1 MQEVVYIPIENTYIP
16 GILQLPNIDKKHPL
30 VLMIHG
36 MLSCKSG
43 DGRLFPIIADAL
55 EKVGIATLRI
65 DSCSCGESRRSR
77 KLYKPTTL
85 IEEAK
90 VAFEYIKKDSRID
103 DTRIAIMGHS
113 LGGLVAFNCAGL
125 KPKCLITLNGAMNK
139 KRTEEYQ
146 LIDQYKIDDEG
157 DKYIM
162 QKQSDGRI
170 ELLYEDFYKDVAT
183 FPNRYEYE
191 GNYLMCVATNDPHI
205 TMDTNYEFFENLN
218 TQNKKM
224 IVIED
229 ANHTFNAKTGDY
241 TKLNELISKMLPW
254 IEENL

>member
-1 MQEVVYIPIENTYIP
+1 MQEVIYIPIENTYIP
-16 GILQLPNIDKKHPL
+16 GILQLPDTNEKHPL
-30 VLMIHG
+30 ILMIHG

-43 DGRLFPIIADAL
+43 DGLIMPKIADAL
-55 EKVGIATLRI
+55 EEIGVATLRI

-77 KLYKPTTL
+77 KLYKPATL

-90 VAFEYIKKDSRID
+90 VTYKYISNDSRID
-103 DTRIAIMGHS
+103 SSRIGIIGHS
-113 LGGLVAFNCAGL
+113 LGGLVAFNCVSL
-125 KPKCLITLNGAMNK
+125 NPKCLITLNGAMNK
-139 KRTEEYQ
+139 NRTEEYQ

-170 ELLYEDFYKDVAT
+170 ELLYECFYKDVIT
-183 FPNRYEYE
+183 YPNRYEYD

-205 TMDTNYEFFENLN
+205 TMDTNYEFFDSLN
-218 TQNKKM
+218 TTNKKM

-241 TKLNELISKMLPW
+241 TKLNELISKMIPW
-254 IEENL
+254 IKENL